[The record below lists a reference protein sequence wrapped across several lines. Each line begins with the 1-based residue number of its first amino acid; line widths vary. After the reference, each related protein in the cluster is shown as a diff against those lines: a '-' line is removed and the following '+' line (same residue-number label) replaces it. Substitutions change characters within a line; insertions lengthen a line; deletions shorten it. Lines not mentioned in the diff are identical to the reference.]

1 MLVDLMSACRVVVAS
16 AASAVVSTS
25 AILSLVWMWIS
36 MNANDRQHFCSYDV
50 MRESELK
57 QYLCPLQAP
66 DTHFYNATTCSTNPC
81 LSVDE
86 DDAAGGDSSEFSSS
100 NSTATGMDSICA
112 AAADA
117 TASTTTAFMTPISS
131 TVCYC
136 AGDWSVWFTVLT
148 AVLFL
153 AIVHN
158 IIACYN
164 FVAAWNLILEARR
177 VDLAQAYVCRNRR
190 RTVQD
195 VLATHVH
202 VDKMNEHTSCPI
214 CLEDFYEQD
223 LVTNCDEG
231 CGNYF
236 HKECLFNW
244 LEYNNTCACCRKD
257 LIVPESKG
265 WISSFCS
272 FVVGSPC

>member
-1 MLVDLMSACRVVVAS
+1 MLVDLMSTCRVVVAS
-16 AASAVVSTS
+16 AASAVVSAS
-25 AILSLVWMWIS
+25 SILNLLNQEQDNEHPFSHDLLEYK
-36 MNANDRQHFCSYDV
+36 H
-50 MRESELK
+50 
-57 QYLCPLQAP
+57 YLFPQATH
-66 DTHFYNATTCSTNPC
+66 DTSTNNPC
-81 LSVDE
+81 CIHSTDE
-86 DDAAGGDSSEFSSS
+86 ADDAGGGECETNITDAG
-100 NSTATGMDSICA
+100 ICS
-112 AAADA
+112 AAD
-117 TASTTTAFMTPISS
+117 TIMTPISS
-131 TVCYC
+131 TSTYC
-136 AGDWSVWFTVLT
+136 LYDTGDWSVLFTVLS
-148 AVLFL
+148 AVMFL
-153 AIVHN
+153 AVIHN

-164 FVAAWNLILEARR
+164 FIAAWNLILEARR
-177 VDLAQAYVCRNRR
+177 VDLAQAYICRQRR

-195 VLATHVH
+195 VIATHVH

-257 LIVPESKG
+257 LISPKSKG
-265 WISSFCS
+265 WIASFCS

>member
-1 MLVDLMSACRVVVAS
+1 MSTCRVVVAS

-25 AILSLVWMWIS
+25 SILNLL
-36 MNANDRQHFCSYDV
+36 NREHPFSYD
-50 MRESELK
+50 SLQDTQFK
-57 QYLCPLQAP
+57 HYLCPQAQ
-66 DTHFYNATTCSTNPC
+66 DTQFYSTTNPC
-81 LSVDE
+81 SVDE
-86 DDAAGGDSSEFSSS
+86 DDGDSEVST
-100 NSTATGMDSICA
+100 NSTAAGICS
-112 AAADA
+112 AD
-117 TASTTTAFMTPISS
+117 TIMSPISS
-131 TVCYC
+131 TVCYDLGV
-136 AGDWSVWFTVLT
+136 GDWSMWFTVLS

-153 AIVHN
+153 AVVHN

-164 FVAAWNLILEARR
+164 FIAAWNLILEARR
-177 VDLAQAYVCRNRR
+177 VDLAQAYMCRQRR

-257 LIVPESKG
+257 LISPKSKS
-265 WISSFCS
+265 WMAWTCS
-272 FVVGSPC
+272 FIVGSPC

>member
-1 MLVDLMSACRVVVAS
+1 MIADIMSTCRVVVAS
-16 AASAVVSTS
+16 AAAAVVSTS
-25 AILSLVWMWIS
+25 SILNVL
-36 MNANDRQHFCSYDV
+36 NREHPFSYDLLW
-50 MRESELK
+50 ETEYK
-57 QYLCPLQAP
+57 HYLFPQAH
-66 DTHFYNATTCSTNPC
+66 DAQFYNTTHPCINST
-81 LSVDE
+81 DE
-86 DDAAGGDSSEFSSS
+86 DDGDCE
-100 NSTATGMDSICA
+100 NSTAAGICS
-112 AAADA
+112 AD
-117 TASTTTAFMTPISS
+117 TILTPISS
-131 TVCYC
+131 TTCCYYDL
-136 AGDWSVWFTVLT
+136 GDWSIEFTVLS
-148 AVLFL
+148 AVIFL
-153 AIVHN
+153 AVIHN

-164 FVAAWNLILEARR
+164 FIAAWNLILEARR
-177 VDLAQAYVCRNRR
+177 VDLAQAYMCRQRR

-202 VDKMNEHTSCPI
+202 VDKMNEHTTCPI

-257 LIVPESKG
+257 LISPKSKG
-265 WISSFCS
+265 WIASFCS

>member
-1 MLVDLMSACRVVVAS
+1 MPPGKRTKDPRRRCCIDTSLLFNMLVDLMSTCRLVVAS

-25 AILSLVWMWIS
+25 SILSLVL
-36 MNANDRQHFCSYDV
+36 MNREHLCSYDLL
-50 MRESELK
+50 RESELK
-57 QYLCPLQAP
+57 HYLCPQAQ
-66 DTHFYNATTCSTNPC
+66 DTQFYNTTNCSSVDDDDGDSELSTNCST
-81 LSVDE
+81 
-86 DDAAGGDSSEFSSS
+86 AAGI
-100 NSTATGMDSICA
+100 DSICS
-112 AAADA
+112 AD
-117 TASTTTAFMTPISS
+117 TMTPISS
-131 TVCYC
+131 TYCCYDV
-136 AGDWSVWFTVLT
+136 GDWSMWFTVLT

-153 AIVHN
+153 AVIHN
-158 IIACYN
+158 IIAFYN

-177 VDLAQAYVCRNRR
+177 VDLAQAYICRQRR

-195 VLATHVH
+195 VIATHVH

-257 LIVPESKG
+257 LIVPKSKG

-272 FVVGSPC
+272 FVVGIPC